1 MGFPN
6 CRISF
11 LEFCTT
17 DKDYSIQWY
26 GAGFFLED
34 PCRFEMHLFMKEFR
48 MCKSTYYGSV
58 QTHSGRIVLER
69 CRWVDVHHY
78 WRSIMDSYGIP
89 IHKSC
94 RMVRNSL

>member
-6 CRISF
+6 CRTSF

-17 DKDYSIQWY
+17 DRAYNIQWF

-34 PCRFEMHLFMKEFR
+34 PCRFEMHLFMKGIQ
-48 MCKSTYYGSV
+48 STYYGSV
-58 QTHSGRIVLER
+58 QAHSGRIVLER
-69 CRWVDVHHY
+69 CAWADVRPY

-94 RMVRNSL
+94 IMVRYSL